1 MLPAGSEDSIN
12 LNTLRTF
19 RVLRPLKLVSGV
31 PSKSWHIF
39 YTMAFSLEQ
48 MSYSVEMQWFSVI
61 SIFIWCQKIK
71 SIRPL
76 VTRGSESWQESLW
89 FSILLLCENDL
100 LESKERQRPLLS
112 LSSFLLRFASG
123 DELHRKSHRSVSQ
136 HCLALTL
143 RCHYI
148 CHYRFGILRRCSQP
162 NLLQSRRPR

>member
-48 MSYSVEMQWFSVI
+48 MSYSVEMQWFSV
-61 SIFIWCQKIK
+61 SENLNYKA
-71 SIRPL
+71 L
-76 VTRGSESWQESLW
+76 VTRGFESWQESLW

-123 DELHRKSHRSVSQ
+123 DELHRKSHRSVGQ